1 MDKQQDLQKI
11 AEGREAEIFAW
22 EDGTVLR
29 LMRSP
34 DAQQAVEWQER
45 ALRAALSAGVS
56 VPAVHGTTTVQGRP
70 GLIMERID
78 GTDMLTLVGQ
88 RPWLLFKASRV
99 FGEMQAQLHETVA
112 PDDLPAL
119 KAALKRR
126 IESSDRVPRDLAE
139 FAVAGLEELPD
150 GDRLCHGDFH
160 PANIIWSDDRPVI
173 IDWSGVAR
181 GDPAADYV
189 RTELMIQL
197 GDPPPGSSLML
208 RVLALVGRKILI
220 SAYKRAYR
228 RCRPIDGSLVERW
241 GPPVMANRLVDGI
254 EPERPKLL
262 RLLEERLAAS
272 TG

>member
-34 DAQQAVEWQER
+34 DAMQSVEWQER
-45 ALRAALSAGVS
+45 ALRAALSAGVT
-56 VPAVHGTTTVQGRP
+56 VPAVHGTTTVDGRP
-70 GLIMERID
+70 GLIMERVD
-78 GTDMLTLVGQ
+78 GPDMLTLVGQ

-99 FGEMQAQLHETVA
+99 FGEMQAQLHDTVA
-112 PDDLPAL
+112 PEELPAL

-126 IESSDRVPRDLAE
+126 IESSDRVPRELAE

-160 PANIIWSDDRPVI
+160 PANIIWNDDRPVI
-173 IDWSGVAR
+173 IDWSNVAR
-181 GDPAADYV
+181 GDPAADCV

-197 GDPPPGSSLML
+197 GDPPTGSSLML
-208 RVLALVGRKILI
+208 RILALVGRKILM
-220 SAYKRAYR
+220 SGYRRAYR
-228 RCRPIDGSLVERW
+228 KRRPVDPALVERW
-241 GPPVMANRLVDGI
+241 GPPVIANRLVDGI